1 MKYSS
6 PHSRGVCVILSVSFT
21 LFLLGFVYSR
31 SVNPNPRRISSVREI
46 SVRQSRSIK
55 ICVSRV
61 SRARKTRDRIA
72 IYLSTS
78 RTWLRG
84 RCAVVTPVNGI
95 GRFVF
100 SFVHACTR
108 VTNRKKVCSLMSR
121 CVDSHCRGIETRNAG
136 CRERERE
143 RGRERA
149 FSRVTKH
156 ARKRIAR
163 YGQRLASYPILSGCV
178 DIAENDENSIYVI
191 SKLRSLVSCAGNSFG
206 SVYSRTSRAKL
217 RYVSSNTDDATSRFH
232 ARTEN
237 WKSKT
242 QPKLQ
247 PPKSCLC
254 LFLRCPRYRRR
265 RRSEPPMRYCDFA
278 RNSRYLSLA

>member
-136 CRERERE
+136 CRYTLRALSSRARERERE
-143 RGRERA
+143 REGERERSVA
-149 FSRVTKH
+149 LQNMLVSASRGTDS
-156 ARKRIAR
+156 
-163 YGQRLASYPILSGCV
+163 GSLPILYLA
-178 DIAENDENSIYVI
+178 DALTLPKMTKI
-191 SKLRSLVSCAGNSFG
+191 
-206 SVYSRTSRAKL
+206 
-217 RYVSSNTDDATSRFH
+217 RYT
-232 ARTEN
+232 
-237 WKSKT
+237 
-242 QPKLQ
+242 
-247 PPKSCLC
+247 
-254 LFLRCPRYRRR
+254 
-265 RRSEPPMRYCDFA
+265 
-278 RNSRYLSLA
+278 